1 MILQPGAASRPRA
14 NRPRGAGASGLP
26 ITFVH
31 LTSLLTLSLES
42 NKFTAVPKVV
52 CRLSGLTQLSVA
64 NNMIPVLDAELG
76 LLKQLKRLSAHSNG
90 LQAVA
95 DELCDAM
102 ELEALDL
109 SNNNLETLPGYICQP
124 GHLERLSKLQTLDI
138 TGNMIS
144 VLPSGLG
151 LLAPSLTDFRYDDYE
166 LSQLPSEVLQE
177 GTPALLNYLA
187 MCHDTIQ
194 TKCLDISDR
203 GFQAR
208 APPLRLLPAP
218 ARAENA
224 TVLRRA
230 RHCSRSRGT
239 SGRCSTSRRH
249 APPPHTPHYPH
260 NTPHC
265 PHHPSLPSQHP
276 SLPSCAPA
284 APRAARP
291 AARAAQAA
299 ARRPCPHWEGAG
311 RRLRSSEG
319 TSAGFSIRPASKGGL
334 TLFYF
339 GTGRCG
345 CRTTTWWSFPSGSAT
360 SRLCACCASTTPVS
374 PETPTPVHTRAA
386 SPPPPRSSAKHQT
399 FHHFQKSQA
408 SGRCRS
414 GWRTARRWR
423 CSTSTAWRSS
433 PRLRRSLCAPPAR
446 PARAPRPPSL
456 PY

>member
-31 LTSLLTLSLES
+31 LASLLTLSLES

-249 APPPHTPHYPH
+249 APPPHTHHYPHNTPHYPH
-260 NTPHC
+260 NTPHYRR
-265 PHHPSLPSQHP
+265 
-276 SLPSCAPA
+276 APPPRR
-284 APRAARP
+284 APPGPPPGRP
-291 AARAAQAA
+291 
-299 ARRPCPHWEGAG
+299 
-311 RRLRSSEG
+311 RRLRD
-319 TSAGFSIRPASKGGL
+319 TRAR
-334 TLFYF
+334 
-339 GTGRCG
+339 TGRG
-345 CRTTTWWSFPSGSAT
+345 
-360 SRLCACCASTTPVS
+360 
-374 PETPTPVHTRAA
+374 RA
-386 SPPPPRSSAKHQT
+386 
-399 FHHFQKSQA
+399 
-408 SGRCRS
+408 G
-414 GWRTARRWR
+414 G
-423 CSTSTAWRSS
+423 
-433 PRLRRSLCAPPAR
+433 
-446 PARAPRPPSL
+446 
-456 PY
+456 